1 MANPAIIELHDV
13 ALRCAAAGG
22 ALIESPG
29 HALITPRG
37 IITGTEARARA
48 WLEPQHSFDQHW
60 QQLGLGAL
68 PANNKHARHFADLA
82 HAQLLHLHGA
92 AGQPERVIFA
102 VPGNLDRDRLAV
114 LLGIAN
120 ASPFTVAGLIDAA
133 LAATAHSAARGE
145 ILHVDLLRHC
155 AVLTRLRAGTEVERT
170 EVQVLPEFGLN
181 QLHELWARYIAER
194 FIARHRYDPLDTG
207 AGEQA
212 LRDALPGWLAELSAR
227 PEIGVQLPGPR
238 GPLSLALSAA
248 ELAEP
253 AAARYAQLARATAA
267 AGGDTLLLAAALD
280 QLPGIEAQI
289 PGRRLGPEATVAGC
303 LAHLEYIAARPANV
317 LITRLPAAAT
327 GRPPARPRAQPTH
340 VLWRH
345 RAHALGTGLIIDW
358 RQGALTLRPPERE
371 PGADT
376 AAPHLAFTAGRLV
389 LGGECGELEVE
400 GDAADLRIGARL
412 RIGDEVLELIEVL

>member
-1 MANPAIIELHDV
+1 MTSPAVIELHDV
-13 ALRCAAAGG
+13 ALRCAAGG
-22 ALIESPG
+22 ALIETPG

-37 IITGTEARARA
+37 IVTGAEARARA

-68 PANNKHARHFADLA
+68 PTSSRHARHFADLA
-82 HAQLLHLHGA
+82 HAQLLDLHRA

-120 ASPFTVAGLIDAA
+120 ATPFAVAGLIDAA
-133 LAATAHSAARGE
+133 LAATAHSAVRGG
-145 ILHVDLLRHC
+145 ILHLDLLRHC
-155 AVLTRLRAGTEVERT
+155 AVLTRLHAGTEIERI

-181 QLHELWARYIAER
+181 QLHELWTRYIAER
-194 FIARHRYDPLDTG
+194 FIARHRHDPLHTG

-238 GPLSLALSAA
+238 GPLSVALSAA
-248 ELAEP
+248 ELAEA
-253 AAARYAQLARATAA
+253 AAARYGQLARAATAA
-267 AGGDTLLLAAALD
+267 GDDTLLLAASLG

-289 PGRRLGPEATVAGC
+289 PGRRLAPEATVAGC
-303 LAHLEYIAARPANV
+303 LAHAEYVATRPANV
-317 LITRLPAAAT
+317 LITRLPVP
-327 GRPPARPRAQPTH
+327 GRGRSPAEPRPLPTH

-345 RAHALGTGLIIDW
+345 RAHALGTGLVIDW
-358 RQGALTLRPPERE
+358 RQGALTLRPPEHEVR
-371 PGADT
+371 ADSS
-376 AAPHLAFTAGRLV
+376 APHLAFTAGRLV
-389 LGGECGELEVE
+389 LGGEPDWLGVE
-400 GDAADLRIGARL
+400 GDAADLRVGDRL
-412 RIGDEVLELIEVL
+412 RIGDELLELIEVL